1 MQMLQIGIRPGSVKK
16 RCLALRR
23 SCSMDIEG
31 DFHGYLFCNLLHGE
45 PVRPGVYP
53 DGDHLCDRVCGAS
66 SKRPCKEGHR
76 VVIDAALLWAAG
88 VVFDSIVH
96 GLGFDTYM
104 EDARMLFQLVLYAA
118 LLKSC
123 PKMMA
128 VLRGSMYFACMNLI
142 LPVSE
147 PMGDLFKAVFSSF
160 HYADTL
166 TPIIV
171 GASCAFTVWFAHRF
185 SPKNLLH
192 LPWLSAIT
200 MAIVSAMGWTL
211 WRLSRY
217 TQPGRLYSLV
227 VAAAFY
233 ALVYLFYYMLCLIS
247 LESENNERLKAME
260 QKMAMDH
267 ELIETSRANYEEMH
281 EIRHETKNHLIY
293 LKSLA
298 YHGEWDRLWEYL
310 NQLSTRTDEMFTF
323 IECGNDVV
331 NAVMNHAVSQAKH
344 LVQPFVDN
352 SLKYYYTLLIIDTIV
367 ILYLHPSANDIQC
380 KWLFIGT
387 TLPVVYN
394 PSTGGLLC
402 RVLYIRPAKME
413 RNMPMNPSHIAI
425 RSPGS
430 PNPNGLIL
438 DAWTQKPA

>member
-1 MQMLQIGIRPGSVKK
+1 
-16 RCLALRR
+16 
-23 SCSMDIEG
+23 
-31 DFHGYLFCNLLHGE
+31 
-45 PVRPGVYP
+45 
-53 DGDHLCDRVCGAS
+53 
-66 SKRPCKEGHR
+66 
-76 VVIDAALLWAAG
+76 
-88 VVFDSIVH
+88 
-96 GLGFDTYM
+96 
-104 EDARMLFQLVLYAA
+104 MLFQLVLYAA

-344 LVQPFVDN
+344 LV
-352 SLKYYYTLLIIDTIV
+352 
-367 ILYLHPSANDIQC
+367 
-380 KWLFIGT
+380 
-387 TLPVVYN
+387 
-394 PSTGGLLC
+394 
-402 RVLYIRPAKME
+402 
-413 RNMPMNPSHIAI
+413 
-425 RSPGS
+425 
-430 PNPNGLIL
+430 
-438 DAWTQKPA
+438 

>member
-1 MQMLQIGIRPGSVKK
+1 MGTYFATYYMESLYGPGYILTAIIYAIG
-16 RCLALRR
+16 CAALLRNGHTR
-23 SCSMDIEG
+23 KDI
-31 DFHGYLFCNLLHGE
+31 
-45 PVRPGVYP
+45 VR
-53 DGDHLCDRVCGAS
+53 
-66 SKRPCKEGHR
+66 
-76 VVIDAALLWAAG
+76 VILDAALLWAAG

-147 PMGDLFKAVFSSF
+147 PMGDLFKAVFPSF

-344 LVQPFVDN
+344 LGVHFETQLAVPEHLSYDETDFLSLVANLADN
-352 SLKYYYTLLIIDTIV
+352 AIEAASQAEEKTVRFEIFPQKDYLFLRVTNTMNCAVSEKKRLSLQTTKKDKAHHGYGTGIISAIAKKYGG
-367 ILYLHPSANDIQC
+367 SARFYIEEG
-380 KWLFIGT
+380 LFHA
-387 TLPVVYN
+387 VVMLELKEQDKE
-394 PSTGGLLC
+394 GDV
-402 RVLYIRPAKME
+402 R
-413 RNMPMNPSHIAI
+413 
-425 RSPGS
+425 
-430 PNPNGLIL
+430 
-438 DAWTQKPA
+438 